1 MRVEF
6 LPSIDFNQM
15 LVYSTFVH
23 LFFLTWVMF
32 LPDHKTQEQ
41 IVVPTF
47 RLDLIEL
54 PPKEKSAPSSKKK
67 QVVPSASAKKK
78 AESKAKPI
86 VKKLKRST
94 LKPKVKKIS
103 PPKPIIKAKQLPP
116 PKPIVKESKARKKIL
131 EDLKSFESNSIKR
144 SPLEQLDLLA
154 RLAPKVQ
161 EEKVIPPKA
170 MQEETFREPERAKAA
185 ELPVKPE
192 PKVGLPAEPEPK
204 VGLPV
209 KPEPKVELPAESE
222 PKVELPVE
230 PEPKVELPVEPEPGK
245 LLPRVDD
252 IENTAKEREL
262 IALSKQ
268 LVKLDV
274 GKEVQST
281 SALMTELEAI
291 ENKEVHPTDILMDGD
306 QFKKSDNFS
315 AFKSIKGESLISV
328 VEKFKD
334 LEESSQEIKIDVSQ
348 GQMVLKEFKTSIQRG
363 EVPVSETKNE
373 PETSN
378 ALSAY
383 VGEVYKR
390 VYSQW
395 KTPLGAKF
403 KNVTVSFTIFSKGNI
418 NSPVIRKSAGD
429 KNLDSVAV
437 SAIIDSVPFPELPE
451 ELNRP
456 NLKVNII
463 FKYVPEKN

>member
-67 QVVPSASAKKK
+67 QAVPSASAKKK

-94 LKPKVKKIS
+94 LKPKVEKIS
-103 PPKPIIKAKQLPP
+103 PPTPIIKAKQLPP

-192 PKVGLPAEPEPK
+192 PKVELPAEPESK
-204 VGLPV
+204 M
-209 KPEPKVELPAESE
+209 ELPA
-222 PKVELPVE
+222 E
-230 PEPKVELPVEPEPGK
+230 PEPKVELPVEPEPGE
-245 LLPRVDD
+245 LLSRVDN
-252 IENTAKEREL
+252 IENTEKEREL
-262 IALSKQ
+262 IALSEQ

-274 GKEVQST
+274 EKEVQST

-291 ENKEVHPTDILMDGD
+291 ENKEVHPTDILMNGD
-306 QFKKSDNFS
+306 QFEKSDSFS
-315 AFKSIKGESLISV
+315 AFKSIKGESLTSV
-328 VEKFKD
+328 VEKFQD

-348 GQMVLKEFKTSIQRG
+348 GQMVLKDFKTSIQRG

>member
-67 QVVPSASAKKK
+67 QAVPSASAKKK

-103 PPKPIIKAKQLPP
+103 P

-192 PKVGLPAEPEPK
+192 PKVELPAEPES
-204 VGLPV
+204 
-209 KPEPKVELPAESE
+209 KVELPA
-222 PKVELPVE
+222 E
-230 PEPKVELPVEPEPGK
+230 PEPKVELPVEPEPGE
-245 LLPRVDD
+245 LLPRVDN

-262 IALSKQ
+262 IALSEQ

-274 GKEVQST
+274 EKEVQST

-291 ENKEVHPTDILMDGD
+291 ENKEVHPTDILMNGD
-306 QFKKSDNFS
+306 QFEKSDSFS
-315 AFKSIKGESLISV
+315 AFKSIKGESLTSV
-328 VEKFKD
+328 VEKFQD

-363 EVPVSETKNE
+363 QVPVSETKNE

-390 VYSQW
+390 VYSKW

-451 ELNRP
+451 DLNRP

>member
-15 LVYSTFVH
+15 LVYSTFTH
-23 LFFLTWVMF
+23 LLFLTWVMF
-32 LPDHKTQEQ
+32 LPDHRTQEQ

-54 PPKEKSAPSSKKK
+54 SPKENAPSSKK
-67 QVVPSASAKKK
+67 QQAVPSASAKKK
-78 AESKAKPI
+78 AEPKAKPI
-86 VKKLKRST
+86 VKKLKRSA
-94 LKPKVKKIS
+94 LKPKVKKS
-103 PPKPIIKAKQLPP
+103 PPPKPIIKAKQLPP
-116 PKPIVKESKARKKIL
+116 PKPIIKESKARKKIL

-170 MQEETFREPERAKAA
+170 MQEETFREPERKKAA
-185 ELPVKPE
+185 ELP
-192 PKVGLPAEPEPK
+192 AE
-204 VGLPV
+204 
-209 KPEPKVELPAESE
+209 PEPKVELPAE
-222 PKVELPVE
+222 
-230 PEPKVELPVEPEPGK
+230 PEPKVELLVDPKPGK

-252 IENTAKEREL
+252 IEITAKEREL
-262 IALSKQ
+262 IALSEQ
-268 LVKLDV
+268 LVKLDLR
-274 GKEVQST
+274 KEVQST

-291 ENKEVHPTDILMDGD
+291 ENKEVHPTDILMDGE
-306 QFKKSDNFS
+306 QFEKSDSFS
-315 AFKSIKGESLISV
+315 AFKSIKGESFNAV
-328 VEKFKD
+328 VEKFQD
-334 LEESSQEIKIDVSQ
+334 LEESSEEIKIDVSQ

-363 EVPVSETKNE
+363 GVPVSETKTE
-373 PETSN
+373 PETSS
-378 ALSAY
+378 ALSLY
-383 VGEVYKR
+383 VGKVYKR
-390 VYSQW
+390 VYSKW
-395 KTPLGAKF
+395 KTPLGSKF
-403 KNVTVSFTIFSKGNI
+403 ENVTVSFTIFSKGNI

-429 KNLDSVAV
+429 KNLDSIAV

-463 FKYVPEKN
+463 FKYVPEKK

>member
-67 QVVPSASAKKK
+67 QAVPSASAKKK

-94 LKPKVKKIS
+94 LKPKVEKIS
-103 PPKPIIKAKQLPP
+103 PPTPIIKAKQLPP

-192 PKVGLPAEPEPK
+192 PKVELPAEPESK
-204 VGLPV
+204 M
-209 KPEPKVELPAESE
+209 ELPA
-222 PKVELPVE
+222 E
-230 PEPKVELPVEPEPGK
+230 PEPKVELPVEPEPGE
-245 LLPRVDD
+245 LLPRVDN

-262 IALSKQ
+262 IALSEQ

-274 GKEVQST
+274 EKEVQST

-306 QFKKSDNFS
+306 QFEKTDSFS

-390 VYSQW
+390 VYSKW
-395 KTPLGAKF
+395 KTPLGSKF
-403 KNVTVSFTIFSKGNI
+403 ENVTISFTIFSKGNI

>member
-23 LFFLTWVMF
+23 LLFLTWVMF

-67 QVVPSASAKKK
+67 QAVPSASAKKK

-192 PKVGLPAEPEPK
+192 PKVELPAEPES
-204 VGLPV
+204 
-209 KPEPKVELPAESE
+209 KVELPA
-222 PKVELPVE
+222 E
-230 PEPKVELPVEPEPGK
+230 PEPKVELPVEPEPGE
-245 LLPRVDD
+245 LLPRVDN

-262 IALSKQ
+262 IALSEQ

-274 GKEVQST
+274 EKEVQST

-291 ENKEVHPTDILMDGD
+291 ENKEVHPTDILMNGD
-306 QFKKSDNFS
+306 QFEKSDSFS
-315 AFKSIKGESLISV
+315 AFKSIKGESLTSV
-328 VEKFKD
+328 VEKFQD

-390 VYSQW
+390 VYSKW
-395 KTPLGAKF
+395 KTPLGSKF

>member
-67 QVVPSASAKKK
+67 QAVPSASAKKK

-192 PKVGLPAEPEPK
+192 PKV
-204 VGLPV
+204 
-209 KPEPKVELPAESE
+209 ELPAESE

-291 ENKEVHPTDILMDGD
+291 ESKEVHPTDILMGGD
-306 QFKKSDNFS
+306 QFKKSDSFS
-315 AFKSIKGESLISV
+315 AFKSIKGKSFTSV
-328 VEKFKD
+328 VEKLQD

-390 VYSQW
+390 VYSKW
-395 KTPLGAKF
+395 KTPLGSKF
-403 KNVTVSFTIFSKGNI
+403 ENVTISFTIFSKGNI